1 MMADVLLSQGRYWK
15 SSYTKTTRII
25 ALSLQRDS
33 MSEDLQDL
41 RELRIEIPL
50 ATWNKVVKYVRAD
63 RKLLGGILLDFA
75 KHKDQVGLAVSN
87 DRLFFELQRTLVDST
102 VSLVETGTLS
112 LGVLDVGG

>member
-1 MMADVLLSQGRYWK
+1 MLLAQSRYWK
-15 SSYTKTTRII
+15 ASLIKATGII
-25 ALSLQRDS
+25 ALGIQRDS
-33 MSEDLQDL
+33 LSEEHKDL

-50 ATWNKVVKYVRAD
+50 DMWNRVVKNVRAD

-75 KHKDQVGLAVSN
+75 KHKDQVGVAVSN

-112 LGVLDVGG
+112 LGVLDVGGS

>member
-1 MMADVLLSQGRYWK
+1 MLLSQGRYWK
-15 SSYTKTTRII
+15 SSFSKTTGIVTL
-25 ALSLQRDS
+25 AMQRES
-33 MSEDLQDL
+33 ISEDLRDL

-50 ATWNKVVKYVRAD
+50 EMWNKVVKHVRSD

-75 KHKDQVGLAVSN
+75 KHKHQVGVAVSS

>member
-1 MMADVLLSQGRYWK
+1 MLLSLGRYWK
-15 SSYTKTTRII
+15 SSFTKTTGIVT
-25 ALSLQRDS
+25 LSMQRDS
-33 MSEDLQDL
+33 ISEDLRDL
-41 RELRIEIPL
+41 RELRIEIPVEM
-50 ATWNKVVKYVRAD
+50 WNKVVKHVRSD

-75 KHKDQVGLAVSN
+75 KHKDQVGVAVSN

>member
-1 MMADVLLSQGRYWK
+1 MLLSQGRYWK
-15 SSYTKTTRII
+15 SSFSKTTGIVT
-25 ALSLQRDS
+25 LSMQRES
-33 MSEDLQDL
+33 ISEDLRDL

-50 ATWNKVVKYVRAD
+50 EMWNKVVKHVRSD

-75 KHKDQVGLAVSN
+75 KHKHQVGVAVSS

>member
-1 MMADVLLSQGRYWK
+1 MLLSQGRYWK
-15 SSYTKTTRII
+15 SSLGRATGTIVISVEKD
-25 ALSLQRDS
+25 SLAQEVR
-33 MSEDLQDL
+33 EL

-50 ATWNKVVKYVRAD
+50 EAWNKVVKYSRTD

-75 KHKDQVGLAVSN
+75 NHKDQVGVAVSN

>member
-1 MMADVLLSQGRYWK
+1 M
-15 SSYTKTTRII
+15 
-25 ALSLQRDS
+25 QRDS
-33 MSEDLQDL
+33 IPEDL
-41 RELRIEIPL
+41 RELRELRVEVPL
-50 ATWNKVVKYVRAD
+50 DMWNKVVKYVRSD

-75 KHKDQVGLAVSN
+75 KHKDQVGVAVSN

>member
-1 MMADVLLSQGRYWK
+1 VVLSQGRYWK
-15 SSYTKTTRII
+15 SSFGKSTGIVT
-25 ALSLQRDS
+25 LSMQRDS
-33 MSEDLQDL
+33 IPEDL
-41 RELRIEIPL
+41 RELRELRVEVPL
-50 ATWNKVVKYVRAD
+50 DMWNKVVKYVRSD

-75 KHKDQVGLAVSN
+75 KHKDQVGVAVSN

>member
-1 MMADVLLSQGRYWK
+1 VLLSQGRYWK
-15 SSYTKTTRII
+15 SSYVKATRTI
-25 ALSLQRDS
+25 ALSLERDATV
-33 MSEDLQDL
+33 EDLRQL
-41 RELRIEIPL
+41 QIEIPL
-50 ATWNKVVKYVRAD
+50 EMWNKIVKYVRSD

-75 KHKDQVGLAVSN
+75 KHKDQVGVAVSS